1 MAARK
6 ATDPIQ
12 RFQQEVALGRFDEHL
27 VAVSLTLGARLVEI
41 AARSP
46 WVIEVAGIT
55 IDEDELTLRQM
66 AVVERVTGKKWADI
80 DPLDSAVMA
89 AAIVETVLISRDGLS
104 AEEAREK
111 VDAITVTEFVAGVSR
126 RQVSLPD
133 PLPAAAPS

>member
-6 ATDPIQ
+6 EVDPIQ

-133 PLPAAAPS
+133 PLPAAPS

>member
-6 ATDPIQ
+6 EVDPIQ
-12 RFQQEVALGRFDEHL
+12 RFQQEVALGRFDDHL

-46 WVIEVAGIT
+46 WVIEVAGVT

-66 AVVERVTGKKWADI
+66 AVVERVTGKKWAEI

-89 AAIVETVLISRDGLS
+89 AAIVETVLVSRDGLS
-104 AEEAREK
+104 SEDARAK

-133 PLPAAAPS
+133 PLPEAAPS